1 MLFAGHNGEKHD
13 NVLASG
19 NRGAISGGAR
29 CLHEIPARR
38 CSLTALPGSVRSRL
52 LVSNRRALPT
62 AKLPDRRGARSRI
75 FAVVAVA
82 LAAAVALVA
91 AGVGAPG
98 PRAALGLPAAG
109 DRPG

>member
-29 CLHEIPARR
+29 CLHEIPPRR
-38 CSLTALPGSVRSRL
+38 CSLTALPGSVRSGL

-62 AKLPDRRGARSRI
+62 AKLPGPRGARSPI
-75 FAVVAVA
+75 FPLVAVSP
-82 LAAAVALVA
+82 A
-91 AGVGAPG
+91 AGVSPFRGGGAPL
-98 PRAALGLPAAG
+98 RRSALS
-109 DRPG
+109 RC